1 MNYSVSLLF
10 QKLHQLSFWPT
21 EVRLRCTFRTV
32 SGVVLL
38 VNSGLIL
45 RRCFTFDDFVQAF
58 TVAILPAANV
68 LRDVSEGSVCFI
80 VRAETSLALEELYK
94 RYSTGRLQRDLQEF
108 LVTDDIRQ
116 LANGEEVVVS
126 VYIDEKEYREALD
139 DLTNADQE
147 GN

>member
-1 MNYSVSLLF
+1 M
-10 QKLHQLSFWPT
+10 
-21 EVRLRCTFRTV
+21 
-32 SGVVLL
+32 VVL
-38 VNSGLIL
+38 VNAGLIL